1 MIPDQEEKKKK
12 VQPMNPD
19 QEKKKME
26 MGFLDFAFVFMC
38 LLLYIWGGGPAGE
51 DGGGQDLLGL

>member
-1 MIPDQEEKKKK
+1 
-12 VQPMNPD
+12 MNPD
-19 QEKKKME
+19 QEKNIYME

-38 LLLYIWGGGPAGE
+38 LLLYIWDGGPAAE